1 MKTVKGAPM
10 SPKHLSVAGLVIGAA
25 AILAGCA
32 AATPA
37 ETPPAVIKPVA
48 GSQIPQL
55 ELTQRAVQRLGIVTQ
70 PVQPSAT
77 AGQQDREVIPYS
89 AVVYDHDGSTWTYVN
104 TATDTYRRKP
114 VTVTEIDGAVALLSA
129 GPPAGTQVVTV
140 GAAELLGTEYNI
152 SGEE

>member
-1 MKTVKGAPM
+1 M

-37 ETPPAVIKPVA
+37 EVPPALIKPVA

-55 ELTQRAVQRLGIVTQ
+55 QLTQRAVQRLGIQTQ
-70 PVQPSAT
+70 PVQPGAT
-77 AGQQDREVIPYS
+77 AGQEDIPYS
-89 AVVYDHDGSTWTYVN
+89 AVVYDTDGSTWTYVN
-104 TATDTYRRKP
+104 TAATTYEREP
-114 VTVTEIDGAVALLSA
+114 VTVTGIDGEVALLSA
-129 GPPAGTQVVTV
+129 GPPAGTPVVTV
-140 GAAELLGTEYNI
+140 GAAELLGSEYNI

>member
-1 MKTVKGAPM
+1 M

-32 AATPA
+32 TATPEQA
-37 ETPPAVIKPVA
+37 PPALIKPVA

-55 ELTQRAVQRLGIVTQ
+55 QLTGRAVQRLGIVTQ
-70 PVQPSAT
+70 PVRQTRA
-77 AGQQDREVIPYS
+77 AGRAAHEVIPYS
-89 AVVYDHDGSTWTYVN
+89 AVVYDTDGSTWTYVN
-104 TATDTYRRKP
+104 TAARTYERKP
-114 VTVTEIDGAVALLSA
+114 ITVTEIDGAVAQLSA
-129 GPPAGTQVVTV
+129 GPPAGTAVVTV

>member
-1 MKTVKGAPM
+1 M
-10 SPKHLSVAGLVIGAA
+10 SPKHLSGPLMAGLVIGAA

-32 AATPA
+32 AATPD
-37 ETPPAVIKPVA
+37 ETPPALIKPVA

-55 ELTQRAVQRLGIVTQ
+55 QLTERAVQRLGIVTQ
-70 PVQPSAT
+70 PVRPTTT
-77 AGQQDREVIPYS
+77 AGQPAHEVIPYS

-104 TATDTYRRKP
+104 TAARTYEREP
-114 VTVTEIDGAVALLSA
+114 ITVTGIDGQVALLSA
-129 GPPAGTQVVTV
+129 GPVAGTPVVTV

>member
-1 MKTVKGAPM
+1 M

-32 AATPA
+32 TAAPA
-37 ETPPAVIKPVA
+37 QAPPALIKPVA

-55 ELTQRAVQRLGIVTQ
+55 QLTQRAVQRLGIVTE
-70 PVQPSAT
+70 PVRETAT
-77 AGQQDREVIPYS
+77 AGQPAHEVIPYS
-89 AVVYDHDGSTWTYVN
+89 AVVYDTDGSAWAYVN
-104 TATDTYRRKP
+104 IAARTYEREP
-114 VTVTEIDGAVALLSA
+114 ITVTGIDGEVALLSA
-129 GPPAGTQVVTV
+129 GPSAGLPVVTV

>member
-1 MKTVKGAPM
+1 M

-32 AATPA
+32 TATPA
-37 ETPPAVIKPVA
+37 ETPPALIKPVA

-55 ELTQRAVQRLGIVTQ
+55 QLTERAVQRLGIVTQ
-70 PVQPSAT
+70 PVRPRPT
-77 AGQQDREVIPYS
+77 AGQPAHEVIPYS
-89 AVVYDHDGSTWTYVN
+89 AVVYDTDGSTWTYVN
-104 TATDTYRRKP
+104 TAAGTYERKP
-114 VTVTEIDGAVALLSA
+114 VTVTDIEGAVALLSA
-129 GPPAGTQVVTV
+129 GPAAGTPVVTV

>member
-1 MKTVKGAPM
+1 M
-10 SPKHLSVAGLVIGAA
+10 SPKHLSGPLMAGLVIGAA

-37 ETPPAVIKPVA
+37 ETPPALIKPVA

-55 ELTQRAVQRLGIVTQ
+55 QLTERAVQRLGIVTQ
-70 PVQPSAT
+70 PVRPTT
-77 AGQQDREVIPYS
+77 AGQPAREVIPYS
-89 AVVYDHDGSTWTYVN
+89 AVVYDHDGSTWAYVN
-104 TATDTYRRKP
+104 TAARTYERKP
-114 VTVTEIDGAVALLSA
+114 ITVTDIEGEAALLSA
-129 GPPAGTQVVTV
+129 GPPAGSAVVTV

>member
-1 MKTVKGAPM
+1 M

-37 ETPPAVIKPVA
+37 ETPPALIKPVA

-55 ELTQRAVQRLGIVTQ
+55 QLTQRAVQRLGIVTQ
-70 PVQPSAT
+70 PVQQSAT
-77 AGQQDREVIPYS
+77 AGQQAREVIPYS
-89 AVVYDHDGSTWTYVN
+89 AVVYDHDGSTWTYAN
-104 TATDTYRRKP
+104 TAADTYQREP

>member
-1 MKTVKGAPM
+1 VKTVKGAPM

-32 AATPA
+32 TATPA
-37 ETPPAVIKPVA
+37 ETPPALIKPVA

-55 ELTQRAVQRLGIVTQ
+55 QLTERAVQRLGIVTQ

-77 AGQQDREVIPYS
+77 AGQPAREAIPYS
-89 AVVYDHDGSTWTYVN
+89 AVVYDHDGSTWTYVS
-104 TATDTYRRKP
+104 TAADTYQRKP
-114 VTVTEIDGAVALLSA
+114 ITVTEIDGAVAVLSA

>member
-1 MKTVKGAPM
+1 M

-37 ETPPAVIKPVA
+37 ETPPALIKPVA

-55 ELTQRAVQRLGIVTQ
+55 QLTQRAVQRLGIVTQ

-77 AGQQDREVIPYS
+77 AGQQDREVIQYS
-89 AVVYDHDGSTWTYVN
+89 AVVYDHDGSTWTYVS
-104 TATDTYRRKP
+104 TAADTYQRKP
-114 VTVTEIDGAVALLSA
+114 VTVTEIDGAVALLSV
-129 GPPAGTQVVTV
+129 GPSAGTQVVTV

>member
-1 MKTVKGAPM
+1 M

-37 ETPPAVIKPVA
+37 ETPPALIKPVA
-48 GSQIPQL
+48 GSQIPELQ
-55 ELTQRAVQRLGIVTQ
+55 LTQRAVQRLGIVTQ
-70 PVQPSAT
+70 PVQSPAT
-77 AGQQDREVIPYS
+77 AGQQAREVIPYS
-89 AVVYDHDGSTWTYVN
+89 AVVYDHDGSTWTYVS
-104 TATDTYRRKP
+104 TATDVYRREP
-114 VTVTEIDGAVALLSA
+114 VAVAEIDGAVALLSA

-140 GAAELLGTEYNI
+140 GAAELLGTEYDI

>member
-1 MKTVKGAPM
+1 M
-10 SPKHLSVAGLVIGAA
+10 SPKHLSGPLMAGLVIGAA

-32 AATPA
+32 AATPD
-37 ETPPAVIKPVA
+37 ETPPALIKPVA

-55 ELTQRAVQRLGIVTQ
+55 QLTERAVQRLGIVTQ
-70 PVQPSAT
+70 PVRPTTTT
-77 AGQQDREVIPYS
+77 AGQPAHEVIPYS

-104 TATDTYRRKP
+104 TAARTYEREP
-114 VTVTEIDGAVALLSA
+114 ITVTGIDGQVALLAA
-129 GPPAGTQVVTV
+129 GPAAGTPVVTV

>member
-1 MKTVKGAPM
+1 M

-32 AATPA
+32 TATPA
-37 ETPPAVIKPVA
+37 ETPPALIKPVA
-48 GSQIPQL
+48 GSPIPQL
-55 ELTQRAVQRLGIVTQ
+55 QLTQRAVQRLGIVTQ
-70 PVQPSAT
+70 PVQPSDT
-77 AGQQDREVIPYS
+77 AGRPAREVIPYS

-104 TATDTYRRKP
+104 TAAGTYQRGP
-114 VTVTEIDGAVALLSA
+114 ITVTEIDGAVALLSA
-129 GPPAGTQVVTV
+129 GPPAGTRVVTA

>member
-1 MKTVKGAPM
+1 M

-32 AATPA
+32 TAAPA
-37 ETPPAVIKPVA
+37 ETPPALIKPVA

-55 ELTQRAVQRLGIVTQ
+55 QLTERAVQRLGLVTQ
-70 PVQPSAT
+70 PVRQTGT
-77 AGQQDREVIPYS
+77 AGHAAREIIPYS
-89 AVVYDHDGSTWTYVN
+89 AVVYDTDGSTWTYVN
-104 TATDTYRRKP
+104 TVARTYERKP
-114 VTVTEIDGAVALLSA
+114 ITVTEIDGDVAQLSA
-129 GPPAGTQVVTV
+129 GPPAGTPVVTV

>member
-1 MKTVKGAPM
+1 M

-32 AATPA
+32 TEAPA
-37 ETPPAVIKPVA
+37 EAPPALIKPVA

-55 ELTQRAVQRLGIVTQ
+55 QLTERAVQRLGIVTQ
-70 PVQPSAT
+70 PVRPTTT
-77 AGQQDREVIPYS
+77 AGQAAREIIPYS
-89 AVVYDHDGSTWTYVN
+89 AVVYDTDGSTWTYVN
-104 TATDTYRRKP
+104 TAARTYERKP
-114 VTVTEIDGAVALLSA
+114 ITVTEIDGDVAQLSA
-129 GPPAGTQVVTV
+129 GPPAGTPVVTV

>member
-1 MKTVKGAPM
+1 M

-32 AATPA
+32 TATPA
-37 ETPPAVIKPVA
+37 ETPPALIKPVA

-55 ELTQRAVQRLGIVTQ
+55 QLTQRAVQRLGIVTQ
-70 PVQPSAT
+70 PVQPPAT
-77 AGQQDREVIPYS
+77 AGQRDREVIPYS

-104 TATDTYRRKP
+104 TAADTYQRKP